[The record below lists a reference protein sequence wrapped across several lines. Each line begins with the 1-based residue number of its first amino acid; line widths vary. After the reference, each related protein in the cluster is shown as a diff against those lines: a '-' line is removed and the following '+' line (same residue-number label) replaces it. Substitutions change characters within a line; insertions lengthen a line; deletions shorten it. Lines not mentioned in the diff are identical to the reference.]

1 MKAIITRS
9 MTSRGEHI
17 QLLGMGETEES
28 ARIEAYKAINHGHN
42 EFDELYTGGELVT
55 VSQPLARLYDAAG
68 QWADEYN
75 AAGQL
80 TGSSCPDAYFTL
92 AEALGRLKINNGEL
106 IY

>member
-1 MKAIITRS
+1 M
-9 MTSRGEHI
+9 
-17 QLLGMGETEES
+17 LGVGETEES
-28 ARIEAYKAINHGHN
+28 ARIEGFHKAINHGHN

-55 VSQPLARLYDAAG
+55 AQSQPLARLYDAAG